1 MARSLNFERI
11 QKRMVREVSSKE
23 ALKDVT
29 PFDFGTEKN
38 NRNIK
43 IVVGDVNDSCV
54 NKET

>member
-11 QKRMVREVSSKE
+11 QKRMVREVSTQE
-23 ALKDVT
+23 ALKNVT

-43 IVVGDVNDSCV
+43 IVVGDVNGSCA